1 MKSRNLHK
9 KPRGAVSLT
18 FLAALA
24 VGVVSLMMLMN
35 ARTVVT
41 LTLTSRA
48 ENAEKANAQA
58 VAVMEE
64 VKSKILANR
73 EFGKNGEVV
82 RIGDADEDGNW
93 AQVSFAPKS
102 DTNEYPSANNL
113 GEGSQRLGEGDVVL
127 DPGMIQVVAVSK
139 YRNEKVVAYEMVM
152 APPLPFSLGSSGAV
166 VAGGNSLIGGVD
178 SAGVVADG
186 LNREEELIDG
196 GVVANGGA
204 NSGLPA
210 GLETMLL
217 K

>member
-1 MKSRNLHK
+1 MVVFQFIKRDYVK
-9 KPRGAVSLT
+9 
-18 FLAALA
+18 AALA
-24 VGVVSLMMLMN
+24 VGVVSLMMLLN

-82 RIGDADEDGNW
+82 RIGDDDEDGNW

-102 DTNEYPSANNL
+102 SENEYPSANNL

-139 YRNEKVVAYEMVM
+139 
-152 APPLPFSLGSSGAV
+152 
-166 VAGGNSLIGGVD
+166 
-178 SAGVVADG
+178 
-186 LNREEELIDG
+186 
-196 GVVANGGA
+196 
-204 NSGLPA
+204 
-210 GLETMLL
+210 
-217 K
+217 